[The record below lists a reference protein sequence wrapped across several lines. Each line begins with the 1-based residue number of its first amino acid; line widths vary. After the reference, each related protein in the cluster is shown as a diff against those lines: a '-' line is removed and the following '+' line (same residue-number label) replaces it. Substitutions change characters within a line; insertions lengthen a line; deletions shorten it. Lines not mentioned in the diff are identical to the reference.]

1 MIECVFLYVFVCIDS
16 HACFR
21 ASPMLAIH
29 SGGRHYSGLVD
40 NVSKIEIFLLCL
52 PGTHLFLFSM
62 FMFLLPQTTSLHP
75 ITPLTCSSRT
85 FFRWRVMLS
94 WVSILSTRGWLILP
108 FLSAWYL
115 ENLVLLFSS
124 FALCLLFPFHNLAFS
139 LFSPLE
145 VSGLPLS

>member
-62 FMFLLPQTTSLHP
+62 FMFLFTSDHIVAPHNPPDLQ
-75 ITPLTCSSRT
+75 
-85 FFRWRVMLS
+85 
-94 WVSILSTRGWLILP
+94 
-108 FLSAWYL
+108 
-115 ENLVLLFSS
+115 
-124 FALCLLFPFHNLAFS
+124 FAYIF
-139 LFSPLE
+139 PLE
-145 VSGLPLS
+145 GDAFLGINIVH